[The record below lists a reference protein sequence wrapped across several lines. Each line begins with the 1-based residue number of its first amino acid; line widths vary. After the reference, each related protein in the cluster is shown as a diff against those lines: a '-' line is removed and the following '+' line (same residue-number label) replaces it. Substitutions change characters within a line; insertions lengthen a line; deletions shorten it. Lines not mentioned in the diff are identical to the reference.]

1 MPPGGRPP
9 LTRNVIAFNPPG
21 GAPVLGAV
29 VLDTSFVT
37 DALLAGQSRHTV
49 CLSYLSSL
57 AVSGTMVFFNR
68 LLELE
73 LAEVAY
79 KVAIKERY
87 GNKHARQ
94 MRTDGRA
101 LRRASR
107 LADRLASQWEAALAN
122 FAWARAEVDDVVD
135 EIPALMRRGLAS
147 YDAVHAA
154 TALKL
159 GVAHL
164 VTTDSG
170 FGLVRQTDL
179 TVVTEH
185 SLLAACRRRRKRSI

>member
-1 MPPGGRPP
+1 
-9 LTRNVIAFNPPG
+9 
-21 GAPVLGAV
+21 V
-29 VLDTSFVT
+29 V
-37 DALLAGQSRHTV
+37 DALLVAQPRHSV
-49 CLSYLSSL
+49 CNSYLASL
-57 AVSGTMVFFNR
+57 ALSGTEVYFNR

-79 KVAIKERY
+79 KVAVKERF
-87 GNKHARQ
+87 GNSRARR

-107 LADRLASQWEAALAN
+107 LAERLSSSWDGILAN
-122 FAWARAEVDDVVD
+122 FTWARVEVQEVAD
-135 EIPALMRRGLAS
+135 EVPALMRRGLGS

-159 GVAHL
+159 GVGHL

-170 FGLVRQTDL
+170 FGLVREPDL
-179 TVVTEH
+179 TIVTDQ
-185 SLLAACRRRRKRSI
+185 SLLAACRRHRKRGL